1 MPSASNKVTA
11 VRLRSCRVSL
21 IRKRV
26 QYLGFVTAPDPEA
39 AKAAAVK
46 QFKLSAEQRR
56 RLLVQERTPAV
67 I

>member
-1 MPSASNKVTA
+1 MPHSGRKSIDK
-11 VRLRSCRVSL
+11 LRSWRVSL

-26 QYLGFVTAPDPEA
+26 QYLGFVTAPDAEA

-46 QFKLSAEQRR
+46 EIKLSAERRR

-67 I
+67 G